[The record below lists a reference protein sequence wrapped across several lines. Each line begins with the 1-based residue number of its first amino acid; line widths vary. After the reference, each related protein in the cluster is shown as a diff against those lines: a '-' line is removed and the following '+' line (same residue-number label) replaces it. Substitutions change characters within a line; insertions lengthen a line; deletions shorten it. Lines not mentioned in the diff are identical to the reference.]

1 MITFITPKLKD
12 DLLADLLSVESM
24 GVQNN
29 VHSCAKEFD
38 TSSDI
43 IEALYDQFE
52 EMGLLQQ
59 TKCLGG
65 TIIFQLKAK
74 AHDFYRHGGFAAQEE
89 LLKANIQKLSDELDL
104 LAKQLSPDLLEKANS
119 LSTIGVNILTALSL
133 FKS

>member
-43 IEALYDQFE
+43 IEGYMINLRKWAYS
-52 EMGLLQQ
+52 
-59 TKCLGG
+59 
-65 TIIFQLKAK
+65 
-74 AHDFYRHGGFAAQEE
+74 
-89 LLKANIQKLSDELDL
+89 NKL
-104 LAKQLSPDLLEKANS
+104 N
-119 LSTIGVNILTALSL
+119 V
-133 FKS
+133 

>member
-43 IEALYDQFE
+43 IEAIYDQFE

-74 AHDFYRHGGFAAQEE
+74 AHDFYRR
-89 LLKANIQKLSDELDL
+89 
-104 LAKQLSPDLLEKANS
+104 QLQGRVL
-119 LSTIGVNILTALSL
+119 
-133 FKS
+133 

>member
-43 IEALYDQFE
+43 IEAIYD
-52 EMGLLQQ
+52 
-59 TKCLGG
+59 
-65 TIIFQLKAK
+65 
-74 AHDFYRHGGFAAQEE
+74 
-89 LLKANIQKLSDELDL
+89 
-104 LAKQLSPDLLEKANS
+104 
-119 LSTIGVNILTALSL
+119 
-133 FKS
+133 